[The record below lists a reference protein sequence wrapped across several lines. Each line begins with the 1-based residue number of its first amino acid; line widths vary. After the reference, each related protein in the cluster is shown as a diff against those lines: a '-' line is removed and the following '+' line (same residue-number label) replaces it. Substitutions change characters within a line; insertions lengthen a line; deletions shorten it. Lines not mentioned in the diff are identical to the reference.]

1 MRRLSLALLLVAG
14 LLPATA
20 AVANTSHDGWPDIN
34 GVLLMNKDDSS
45 RPLDGRPGQDPFGG
59 QDDSYSCD
67 SLHLR
72 GDCQSR
78 FVSEDVLGGSNDR
91 RGRGEVSASQV
102 VTSRAG
108 HNEL

>member
-1 MRRLSLALLLVAG
+1 MRLCLLAVLLAA
-14 LLPATA
+14 LLPATV
-20 AVANTSHDGWPDIN
+20 AVANTSHDGWPEIT

-59 QDDSYSCD
+59 RDDSYSCD

-78 FVSEDVLGGSNDR
+78 FLGADGAGNER
-91 RGRGEVSASQV
+91 RGRGESSSSMV
-102 VTSRAG
+102 
-108 HNEL
+108 L

>member
-1 MRRLSLALLLVAG
+1 MRPLLVALLLG
-14 LLPATA
+14 CHLPATA
-20 AVANTSHDGWPDIN
+20 SIANTSHDGWPEIN

-45 RPLDGRPGQDPFGG
+45 RPLDGRPGKDPFGG

-78 FVSEDVLGGSNDR
+78 FVSADGAGNER
-91 RGRGEVSASQV
+91 RGRGESSSSMV
-102 VTSRAG
+102 
-108 HNEL
+108 L